1 MKQILLGFMLG
12 VVFCLMTGAAL
23 FHPSSGIIVRTESRE
38 ATTVDLKAIMLNQ
51 ESIYNLIKNTC
62 GDKK

>member
-23 FHPSSGIIVRTESRE
+23 FHPSRGIIVRTES
-38 ATTVDLKAIMLNQ
+38 ANNSTVDLKAIMLNQ
-51 ESIYNLIKNTC
+51 EVIYNLIKDSC

>member
-12 VVFCLMTGAAL
+12 LVFCLMTGAAL
-23 FHPSSGIIVRTESRE
+23 FHPSRGIIKHTESRE

-62 GDKK
+62 GDEK

>member
-12 VVFCLMTGAAL
+12 IVFSLMTGAAL
-23 FHPSSGIIVRTESRE
+23 YHPSRGILTRTESRE
-38 ATTVDLKAIMLNQ
+38 ATTIDLKAIMLNQ
-51 ESIYNLIKNTC
+51 EVIYNLIKNSC